1 MEYLD
6 EYIDEELLQE
16 SINYEM
22 QHMEQEELIPNESLS
37 HEDEYV
43 QFLNAGTS
51 SKEPDVKP
59 ARKAGKRK
67 STSQPP
73 VKVIYNLQN

>member
-1 MEYLD
+1 MTSMEYLD

-16 SINYEM
+16 SLNYDM
-22 QHMEQEELIPNESLS
+22 QHIEQEELIPNAGLS

-51 SKEPDVKP
+51 SKEADVKP

-73 VKVIYNLQN
+73 IKVAYN